1 MNNLNHIIMKTLHVK
16 QSKIGTVFL
25 TLFLL
30 AAIAT
35 SCTQPPQ
42 THEDQITDK
51 DIIALRENHIISL
64 KDAVKSYKKYGQE
77 RSKILKDTLKKK
89 YGGNFTDSRS
99 VWIDIKTIKTY
110 LSYLEKTSKDS
121 IEGLQFYFNVDLE
134 DQGNKKNHQ
143 SFFVAPT
150 KKNGNKQS
158 GFTIVKGETRFLY
171 EAFKESQETSGNNVQ
186 KGSFFSFMQEED
198 GLLLNKG
205 VPNPPGDNN

>member
-1 MNNLNHIIMKTLHVK
+1 MNNLNHIIMKTLHVN

-30 AAIAT
+30 AVIAT

-42 THEDQITDK
+42 AHKDQITDK
-51 DIIALRENHIISL
+51 DIIALKENHIISL

-89 YGGNFTDSRS
+89 YGDNFTDSRS
-99 VWIDIKTIKTY
+99 VWFDIKTVKAYIK
-110 LSYLEKTSKDS
+110 YLEDNSKDS
-121 IEGLQFYFNVDLE
+121 IEGLQFYFNVDLN

-150 KKNGNKQS
+150 KKNGTKQS
-158 GFTIVKGETRFLY
+158 GFTIVKGETKFLY
-171 EAFKESQETSGNNVQ
+171 EAFKEYQDGLDKNVQ
-186 KGSFFSFMQEED
+186 KASFLSFMQEED
-198 GLLLNKG
+198 GFLLNRG